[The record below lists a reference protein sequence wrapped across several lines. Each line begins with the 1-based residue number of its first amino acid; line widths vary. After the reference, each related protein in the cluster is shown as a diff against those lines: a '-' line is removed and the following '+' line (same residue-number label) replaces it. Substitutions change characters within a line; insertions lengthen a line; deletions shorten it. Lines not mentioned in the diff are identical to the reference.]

1 MADRILLVE
10 DEQSVADAVAYS
22 LEREGFS
29 VTVARDGKA
38 ALDSFEAASPDL
50 VVLDLMLPEITGWD
64 LLRALRRKQNVPVIM
79 LTARAE
85 ETDRVA
91 GLEMGADDYITKPFS
106 MRELVARVRAVL
118 RRASAEEQGRE
129 PVLEIGG
136 IRLDL
141 DRHEVSVGEQAIEL
155 APKEFDLLAYLMRH
169 AGRIRTREQIL
180 GAVWG
185 DDTYIDHR
193 TVDVH
198 MRWLRTKIEDDPT
211 NPQRLVTVRGVG
223 YKFVGE

>member
-1 MADRILLVE
+1 MAHRILLVE
-10 DEQSVADAVAYS
+10 DEQSVADAVAYA

-50 VVLDLMLPEITGWD
+50 VVLDLMLPEITGWG
-64 LLRALRRKQNVPVIM
+64 LLRAFRRKQNVPVIM

-91 GLEMGADDYITKPFS
+91 GLEMGADDYVTKPFS

-118 RRASAEEQGRE
+118 RRASAEEQAAE
-129 PVLEIGG
+129 SVLELAG

-141 DRHEVSVGEQAIEL
+141 DRHEVCVKEQVIEL
-155 APKEFDLLAYLMRH
+155 ARKEFDLLAYLMRN
-169 AGRIRTREQIL
+169 AGRTRTREQIL
-180 GAVWG
+180 DAVWG

-198 MRWLRTKIEDDPT
+198 MRWLRTKTEDDPA
-211 NPQRLVTVRGVG
+211 NPKRLVTVRGVG